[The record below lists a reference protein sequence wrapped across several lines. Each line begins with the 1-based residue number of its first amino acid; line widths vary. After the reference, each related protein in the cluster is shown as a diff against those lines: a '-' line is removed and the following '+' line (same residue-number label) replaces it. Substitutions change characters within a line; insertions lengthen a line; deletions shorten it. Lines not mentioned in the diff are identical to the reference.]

1 VVQLVAP
8 AGWGKTTALA
18 QWAHQSDRS
27 VAWVGLD
34 PFHND
39 PVRLLRQLVS
49 TLQSIEPIPAADRE
63 TLWGVGPARLP
74 AVLPILGRTLAFR
87 DRPTVLIFDDV
98 HVLHDAGSRAVIETL
113 IRNIPDGSQIV
124 LAGRAHAPVPL
135 GRLRA
140 AGELTELD
148 AGILSLQLGE
158 AAALLQR
165 SGVTLTPTDVG
176 DLVRSTEGWPA
187 GLALAGLALRQG
199 ADPST
204 FSGRDRLVAEYLREE
219 VLNTLDEADA
229 EFLMRVSAL
238 DRFCGSLCDAALD
251 LTGSGRR
258 IESLVTTGNPFMV
271 PLDRTGTWFRFHH
284 LFAEQLAAGLE
295 QRDPGEAAA
304 VRSRASAWYEA
315 EGDLDRAIQLAL
327 DAGDRNRA
335 SVLIFRRIV
344 HYSMRGQG
352 ATLRRLVERLG
363 PDEVA
368 GDARLCLA
376 RCWCC
381 IDLADRQGADEFL
394 GMAAAADLGDDP
406 EIAVAV
412 AATATMLGETGWEFP
427 ERPADP
433 TRADRPAGGPWWSIA
448 DLLQAQALMLTGDP
462 DGALPIFRRCRDAL
476 FDLPGLQAFANVF
489 LALLAE
495 DAGQIAQALEL
506 VDRARATIDRH
517 GLVDT
522 PILVSVFGAIAR
534 VHARHGDRAIAVAAA
549 ERAERLLGR
558 IGPTTV
564 RPQLLNQTL
573 LAGAYVALGDHA
585 HADVSIAE
593 ARKLAPLMPQAVLL
607 REYLTDAEARRHP
620 VDLRDRPV
628 GVITGAETRVL
639 ELLPTHYT
647 LAEIAEMLFV
657 SRSTVKTQVASI
669 YRKLGVTTRSA
680 AVEAASEQKLIG
692 F

>member
-1 VVQLVAP
+1 M
-8 AGWGKTTALA
+8 KK
-18 QWAHQSDRS
+18 
-27 VAWVGLD
+27 
-34 PFHND
+34 
-39 PVRLLRQLVS
+39 
-49 TLQSIEPIPAADRE
+49 
-63 TLWGVGPARLP
+63 LW
-74 AVLPILGRTLAFR
+74 IL
-87 DRPTVLIFDDV
+87 I
-98 HVLHDAGSRAVIETL
+98 I
-113 IRNIPDGSQIV
+113 
-124 LAGRAHAPVPL
+124 
-135 GRLRA
+135 
-140 AGELTELD
+140 
-148 AGILSLQLGE
+148 
-158 AAALLQR
+158 
-165 SGVTLTPTDVG
+165 
-176 DLVRSTEGWPA
+176 
-187 GLALAGLALRQG
+187 GLA
-199 ADPST
+199 
-204 FSGRDRLVAEYLREE
+204 
-219 VLNTLDEADA
+219 
-229 EFLMRVSAL
+229 
-238 DRFCGSLCDAALD
+238 
-251 LTGSGRR
+251 
-258 IESLVTTGNPFMV
+258 
-271 PLDRTGTWFRFHH
+271 
-284 LFAEQLAAGLE
+284 
-295 QRDPGEAAA
+295 
-304 VRSRASAWYEA
+304 
-315 EGDLDRAIQLAL
+315 
-327 DAGDRNRA
+327 
-335 SVLIFRRIV
+335 
-344 HYSMRGQG
+344 
-352 ATLRRLVERLG
+352 
-363 PDEVA
+363 
-368 GDARLCLA
+368 
-376 RCWCC
+376 
-381 IDLADRQGADEFL
+381 FL
-394 GMAAAADLGDDP
+394 GMEANLYAQHGGGGRDGDGDLRVVAKIGRSGHAQELIGALPVGQVDAAPTPGQAQPCVPGDLIG
-406 EIAVAV
+406 
-412 AATATMLGETGWEFP
+412 
-427 ERPADP
+427 
-433 TRADRPAGGPWWSIA
+433 
-448 DLLQAQALMLTGDP
+448 AQALMLTGDP

-680 AVEAASEQKLIG
+680 AVEAASEQNLIG